1 VIDAAMRAS
10 NVIRELRG
18 LLRNTAPAVTPL
30 SINDLIKRV
39 LALAESELRK
49 NHVVVQTELQA
60 DVPQLLADRVQLE
73 QVLLNLI
80 LNSNQAMS
88 AVDWPVRELVI
99 RSQESKPG
107 EVTITVRDSGAGL
120 PPHSEERIFDSFFST
135 KTDGLG
141 LGLSI
146 SRTIVEA
153 HSGRLWATRNDDRG
167 ASLHFTLP
175 AMR

>member
-10 NVIRELRG
+10 HVIRELRG

-30 SINDLIKRV
+30 SINELIKRV

-49 NHVVVQTELQA
+49 NHIVVHTELQP
-60 DVPQLLADRVQLE
+60 DVPQVLADRVQLE

-80 LNSNQAMS
+80 LNSNQAIS

-99 RSQESKPG
+99 RSQESKPA

-120 PPHSEERIFDSFFST
+120 PPHSDFDSFFST
-135 KTDGLG
+135 KADGLG
-141 LGLSI
+141 RGLSI

-167 ASLHFTLP
+167 ASFHFTLP
-175 AMR
+175 AIR